1 MTLPSV
7 PTAAVQLPLPS
18 LAVQVIVWPWA
29 ITKVEARHKSAKAPP
44 TVFPTVRNIC
54 FSLFAVGC
62 TCAARDSSIT
72 KKNRIPSFPQ
82 GPSERNNHT
91 YEKFNYSELTPQ
103 TANCLKSN
111 EKRCKGNMRTSL
123 SGGFLSSSSGE

>member
-1 MTLPSV
+1 LPSAPV
-7 PTAAVQLPLPS
+7 ATVQLPLPS

-91 YEKFNYSELTPQ
+91 YEKFNYQYPEWHSTVMNLESFT
-103 TANCLKSN
+103 SN
-111 EKRCKGNMRTSL
+111 LLL
-123 SGGFLSSSSGE
+123 SYNQEIPTVEDKVQK